1 MLLEK
6 EQIPTYKET
15 ISEIYQ
21 REFGEDTR
29 GLIFFGLFSEDEI
42 IAVAS
47 VRNYMGHWYLRGCYV
62 EPEFRGNGLQRELI
76 QERINYLKSRT
87 NEVRVSVFPDNIHSI
102 HNIEAE
108 GFEFER
114 IKKLETEES
123 VLIYKKTF

>member
-6 EQIPTYKET
+6 EQLPTYQET

-21 REFGEDTR
+21 REFGEDTQ

-62 EPEFRGNGLQRELI
+62 DPEFRGNGLQRQLI

-87 NEVRVSVFPDNIHSI
+87 NEVRVSVFPDNMHSI
-102 HNIEAE
+102 RNIEAE

-114 IKKLETEES
+114 IKKLESDKS

>member
-6 EQIPTYKET
+6 EQLPTYKET

-47 VRNYMGHWYLRGCYV
+47 IRNYMGHWYLRGCYV

-87 NEVRVSVFPDNIHSI
+87 SEVRVSVFPDNIHSI

-114 IKKLETEES
+114 TKKLESEES